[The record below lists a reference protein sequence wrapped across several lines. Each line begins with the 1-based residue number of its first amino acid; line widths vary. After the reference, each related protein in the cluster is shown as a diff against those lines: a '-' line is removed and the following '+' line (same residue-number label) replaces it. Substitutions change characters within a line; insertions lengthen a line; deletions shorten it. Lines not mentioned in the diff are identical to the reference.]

1 MESYESRRN
10 RQRRWQIA
18 KEIVV
23 DSLATVAIGIICFA
37 WIIICAC
44 W

>member
-1 MESYESRRN
+1 MSPKTKE
-10 RQRRWQIA
+10 IV

-23 DSLATVAIGIICFA
+23 NSLATIAIGIICFA